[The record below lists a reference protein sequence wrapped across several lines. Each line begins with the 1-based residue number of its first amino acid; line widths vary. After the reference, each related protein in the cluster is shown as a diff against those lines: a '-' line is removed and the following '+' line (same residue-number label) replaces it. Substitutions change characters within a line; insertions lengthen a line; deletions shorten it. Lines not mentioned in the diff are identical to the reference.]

1 MRLQRINMTE
11 FSYRALTGTA
21 EKLTETGRHTGIPE
35 PQYGDGV
42 SYEGNIS
49 IPYGYAA
56 QTWFGLDTRYTHVL
70 VMEDPDA
77 DIKEGGLIEWKGN
90 TYDITAVRPSINQL
104 AVALKKRTTVGGE
117 Q

>member
-11 FSYRALTGTA
+11 FGYRALTGTA
-21 EKLTETGRHTGIPE
+21 EVLTADGRHTGNYQPS
-35 PQYGDGV
+35 YADAV

-49 IPYGYAA
+49 IPYGYAT
-56 QTWFGLDTRYTHVL
+56 QQWFGLDTRYTHVL